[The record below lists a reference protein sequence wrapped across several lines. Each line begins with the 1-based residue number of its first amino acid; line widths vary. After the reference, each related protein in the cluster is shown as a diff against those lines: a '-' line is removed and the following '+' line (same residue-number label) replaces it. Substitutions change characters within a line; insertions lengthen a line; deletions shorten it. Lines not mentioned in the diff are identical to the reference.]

1 MICVGVTGKL
11 ESIHMVL
18 GPFPG
23 DSNNLHT
30 LAWTHMHLLPQILLN
45 NADKGNFFP
54 RNRIDKS
61 KFQNWTD
68 TKDRRFGLDK

>member
-1 MICVGVTGKL
+1 
-11 ESIHMVL
+11 MVL

-23 DSNNLHT
+23 DSTTSHT
-30 LAWTHMHLLPQILLN
+30 PKQGLICTCYPQTLLN
-45 NADKGNFFP
+45 NVDKGNFFP